1 MKIILFFIALLALSG
16 CSSKGGIF
24 PSLQPL
30 APEISLKNFQL
41 VKMGLSQQ
49 TYRLRLKIKN
59 PNAFPLPINNLNY
72 QLFINNQNFA
82 KGNSKKAVTIPSQG
96 VGMLEID
103 VNSNIMDVI
112 EGAGQWFS
120 LAKRS
125 LDYRITGNVGL
136 SSLGIPLPFQ
146 YADKVN
152 LLLTD

>member
-1 MKIILFFIALLALSG
+1 MKIILFLISLFALSA
-16 CSSKGGIF
+16 CSSTGGSF

-41 VKMGLSQQ
+41 VKMGFSKQ
-49 TYRLRLKIKN
+49 TYRLRLSIKN
-59 PNAFPLPINNLNY
+59 PNAFPLPINTLNY
-72 QLFINNQNFA
+72 QLFINNQAFA
-82 KGNSKKAVTIPSQG
+82 KGNSNKAVTIPSQG
-96 VGMLEID
+96 TGILELD
-103 VNSNIMDVI
+103 VDSNIMDVI

-125 LDYRITGNVGL
+125 LDYRITGNVGV
-136 SSLGIPLPFQ
+136 SSFAIPIPFQ